1 MFVYARA
8 KNTTAST
15 GTGRREASVRIL
27 GKKGSLPMRIMNWT
41 EEYENTRK
49 KIPRTKLI
57 MMKSNILWTLVCL
70 MRRISMVDR
79 RKVIGVGIRMIFIIG
94 KGPQFLA
101 K

>member
-27 GKKGSLPMRIMNWT
+27 GKKGILPMRIMIWT
-41 EEYENTRK
+41 VENENTRK

-57 MMKSNILWTLVCL
+57 MMNSNILQSKIMNKIMDML
-70 MRRISMVDR
+70 MKLPLD
-79 RKVIGVGIRMIFIIG
+79 IR
-94 KGPQFLA
+94 LLHE
-101 K
+101 